1 MPRNIVHI
9 RYFRRTGTVAFMN
22 LVEWLR
28 TPRYLRT
35 RFMMETRPLNRLEL
49 EIVFL
54 EVAARDALVRLPVA
68 FMLLPKAP
76 RPWRDQQSD
85 PGQDK

>member
-1 MPRNIVHI
+1 
-9 RYFRRTGTVAFMN
+9 MN

-35 RFMMETRPLNRLEL
+35 RFMMETRPLNSLEM

-54 EVAARDALVRLPVA
+54 EVSARDALVRLPVA
-68 FMLLPKAP
+68 FMLLPKTS
-76 RPWRDQQSD
+76 RPWRDKPSTPEQGPEQE
-85 PGQDK
+85 Q

>member
-1 MPRNIVHI
+1 
-9 RYFRRTGTVAFMN
+9 MN

-35 RFMMETRPLNRLEL
+35 RFMMETRLLDRLEM

-54 EVAARDALVRLPVA
+54 EVSGRDAQLRVPVA
-68 FMLLPKAP
+68 FMLVPKRP
-76 RPWRDQQSD
+76 REWRDKKTRPD
-85 PGQDK
+85 QDT

>member
-1 MPRNIVHI
+1 
-9 RYFRRTGTVAFMN
+9 MN
-22 LVEWLR
+22 VVEWLR

-35 RFMMETRPLNRLEL
+35 RFMMETRPLNRLEM

-68 FMLLPKAP
+68 FMILPKSP
-76 RPWRDQQSD
+76 RPWRDGPSNPEQAE
-85 PGQDK
+85 

>member
-1 MPRNIVHI
+1 MS
-9 RYFRRTGTVAFMN
+9 

-35 RFMMETRPLNRLEL
+35 RFMMETRPLNSLEM

-54 EVAARDALVRLPVA
+54 EVSARDALVRVPVA
-68 FMLLPKAP
+68 FMLLPKTV
-76 RPWRDQQSD
+76 RPWRDQPSK
-85 PGQDK
+85 PEQDK

>member
-1 MPRNIVHI
+1 
-9 RYFRRTGTVAFMN
+9 MN

-35 RFMMETRPLNRLEL
+35 RFMMETRPLNRAEM

-54 EVAARDALVRLPVA
+54 EIAARDALVRLPVA
-68 FMLLPKAP
+68 FMVVPKMPREWRDRKP
-76 RPWRDQQSD
+76 RPE
-85 PGQDK
+85 PDK

>member
-1 MPRNIVHI
+1 
-9 RYFRRTGTVAFMN
+9 MN

-35 RFMMETRPLNRLEL
+35 RFMMETRPLNRMEM

-54 EVAARDALVRLPVA
+54 EVSARDALLRLPVA
-68 FMLLPKAP
+68 FMVVPKTS
-76 RPWRDQQSD
+76 RPWRDGPSD
-85 PGQDK
+85 SERDK

>member
-1 MPRNIVHI
+1 MQI
-9 RYFRRTGTVAFMN
+9 RYFRETGTVAFMN

-68 FMLLPKAP
+68 FMILPKTP
-76 RPWRDQQSD
+76 RPWRDSPSN
-85 PGQDK
+85 PGQDR

>member
-1 MPRNIVHI
+1 
-9 RYFRRTGTVAFMN
+9 MN

-35 RFMMETRPLNRLEL
+35 RFMMETRPLNRLEM

-54 EVAARDALVRLPVA
+54 EVSARDAQLRVPVA
-68 FMLLPKAP
+68 FMVVPKSPREWRDRKP
-76 RPWRDQQSD
+76 RPE
-85 PGQDK
+85 QDK

>member
-1 MPRNIVHI
+1 MHI
-9 RYFRRTGTVAFMN
+9 RYFRRKGTVAFMN

-28 TPRYLRT
+28 TPRYVRT

-54 EVAARDALVRLPVA
+54 ELAARDALVRLPVA
-68 FMLLPKAP
+68 FMLLPKTP
-76 RPWRDQQSD
+76 RPWRDQPSD
-85 PGQDK
+85 PEQDN

>member
-1 MPRNIVHI
+1 MD
-9 RYFRRTGTVAFMN
+9 

-35 RFMMETRPLNRLEL
+35 RFMMETRPLNRLEM

-68 FMLLPKAP
+68 FMILPKTA
-76 RPWRDQQSD
+76 RPWRDQPST
-85 PGQDK
+85 PEQDK

>member
-1 MPRNIVHI
+1 
-9 RYFRRTGTVAFMN
+9 MN

-35 RFMMETRPLNRLEL
+35 RLMMETRPLNRLEM

-54 EVAARDALVRLPVA
+54 EVSGGTALLRFPVM
-68 FMLLPKAP
+68 FMVLPKRP
-76 RPWRDQQSD
+76 RSWRDHVPRSE
-85 PGQDK
+85 QDK

>member
-1 MPRNIVHI
+1 
-9 RYFRRTGTVAFMN
+9 MN

-35 RFMMETRPLNRLEL
+35 RFMMETRPLNRAEM

-54 EVAARDALVRLPVA
+54 EIAARDALVRLPVA
-68 FMLLPKAP
+68 FMVVPKMPREWRDRKP
-76 RPWRDQQSD
+76 RPE
-85 PGQDK
+85 QDK

>member
-1 MPRNIVHI
+1 
-9 RYFRRTGTVAFMN
+9 MN

-35 RFMMETRPLNRLEL
+35 RFMMETRPLNRMEM

-54 EVAARDALVRLPVA
+54 EVAGRDALVRFPVA
-68 FMLLPKAP
+68 FMVVPKSP
-76 RPWRDQQSD
+76 REWRDRKTRRE
-85 PGQDK
+85 QDK

>member
-1 MPRNIVHI
+1 
-9 RYFRRTGTVAFMN
+9 MN

-35 RFMMETRPLNRLEL
+35 RFMMETRPMNRLEM

-54 EVAARDALVRLPVA
+54 EVGARDALVRLPVA
-68 FMLLPKAP
+68 FMILPKSR
-76 RPWRDQQSD
+76 RPWRDGPSNPEQN
-85 PGQDK
+85 K

>member
-1 MPRNIVHI
+1 MVQNK
-9 RYFRRTGTVAFMN
+9 YFRVRGRVAVMN

-35 RFMMETRPLNRLEL
+35 RFMMETRPLNRLEM

-68 FMLLPKAP
+68 FMVLPKSP
-76 RPWRDQQSD
+76 RPWRDGPPNQEQ
-85 PGQDK
+85 GK

>member
-1 MPRNIVHI
+1 
-9 RYFRRTGTVAFMN
+9 MN

-35 RFMMETRPLNRLEL
+35 RFMMETHPMNRLEM

-54 EVAARDALVRLPVA
+54 EVGARDALVRLPVA
-68 FMLLPKAP
+68 FMILPKSR
-76 RPWRDQQSD
+76 RPWRDGPSNPEQ
-85 PGQDK
+85 GN

>member
-1 MPRNIVHI
+1 MD
-9 RYFRRTGTVAFMN
+9 

-28 TPRYLRT
+28 TPRYLKT
-35 RFMMETRPLNRLEL
+35 RFMMETRPLNRLEM

-68 FMLLPKAP
+68 FMILPKTT
-76 RPWRDQQSD
+76 RPWRDQPSK
-85 PGQDK
+85 PERDK

>member
-1 MPRNIVHI
+1 
-9 RYFRRTGTVAFMN
+9 MN

-35 RFMMETRPLNRLEL
+35 RFMMETRPLNRMEM

-54 EVAARDALVRLPVA
+54 EVSARDALLRLPVA
-68 FMLLPKAP
+68 FMVVPKPP
-76 RPWRDQQSD
+76 RPWRDGPSD
-85 PGQDK
+85 SERDK

>member
-1 MPRNIVHI
+1 
-9 RYFRRTGTVAFMN
+9 MN

-35 RFMMETRPLNRLEL
+35 RFMMETRPLNRLEM

-54 EVAARDALVRLPVA
+54 EVSGRDALVRFPVA
-68 FMLLPKAP
+68 FMVVPKKP
-76 RPWRDQQSD
+76 RPWRDGPPKTD
-85 PGQDK
+85 QDT

>member
-1 MPRNIVHI
+1 
-9 RYFRRTGTVAFMN
+9 MN

-35 RFMMETRPLNRLEL
+35 RFMMETRPMNRLEM

-54 EVAARDALVRLPVA
+54 EVSGRDALVRLPVA
-68 FMLLPKAP
+68 FMVVPKSV
-76 RPWRDQQSD
+76 RPWRDRPSKPEQ
-85 PGQDK
+85 GK

>member
-1 MPRNIVHI
+1 MS
-9 RYFRRTGTVAFMN
+9 

-35 RFMMETRPLNRLEL
+35 RFMMETRPLNRLEM

-68 FMLLPKAP
+68 FMILPKAP
-76 RPWRDQQSD
+76 RPWRDGPSSPEQGD
-85 PGQDK
+85 

>member
-1 MPRNIVHI
+1 
-9 RYFRRTGTVAFMN
+9 MN

-35 RFMMETRPLNRLEL
+35 RLMMETRPMNRLEL

-54 EVAARDALVRLPVA
+54 EVAGGDALVRLPVA
-68 FMLLPKAP
+68 MMVLPKNP
-76 RPWRDQQSD
+76 RKYL
-85 PGQDK
+85 PGTKQGE

>member
-1 MPRNIVHI
+1 
-9 RYFRRTGTVAFMN
+9 MN

-35 RFMMETRPLNRLEL
+35 RFMMETRPMNRLEM

-54 EVAARDALVRLPVA
+54 EVGARDALVRLPVA
-68 FMLLPKAP
+68 FMILPKSR
-76 RPWRDQQSD
+76 RPWRDGPSN
-85 PGQDK
+85 PEQDK